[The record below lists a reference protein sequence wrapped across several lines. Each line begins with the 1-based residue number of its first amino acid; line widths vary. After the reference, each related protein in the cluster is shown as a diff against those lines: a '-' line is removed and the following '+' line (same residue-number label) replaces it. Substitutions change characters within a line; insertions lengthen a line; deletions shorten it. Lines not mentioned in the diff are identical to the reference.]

1 MRYSHWCRSLRGGIH
16 GRSSCRIIPSTR
28 ARRVLAF
35 MRSMSL
41 GTFLADIGKTTK
53 TTSTINY
60 NASPGQHATRD
71 TNLLQGK
78 QQRTT
83 FLRLLFQEKQPSLL
97 RLLADQVADIG
108 KTTRTTSTTYN
119 NSWTRDNLLKGK
131 QQSTTKRT
139 VRQSFFLLRLLG
151 CKTTAWP
158 CSGGHRRRRRS
169 RP

>member
-1 MRYSHWCRSLRGGIH
+1 
-16 GRSSCRIIPSTR
+16 
-28 ARRVLAF
+28 
-35 MRSMSL
+35 MRSVSI
-41 GTFLADIGKTTK
+41 GTFLAEVGKTTK
-53 TTSTINY
+53 TTSTTYNY
-60 NASPGQHATRD
+60 ASPGQHATRD

-169 RP
+169 RPRSRRRGRRRRYRCWCGRRPCPGAG

>member
-1 MRYSHWCRSLRGGIH
+1 
-16 GRSSCRIIPSTR
+16 
-28 ARRVLAF
+28 
-35 MRSMSL
+35 MRSVSI
-41 GTFLADIGKTTK
+41 GTFLAEVGKTTK
-53 TTSTINY
+53 TTSTTYNY
-60 NASPGQHATRD
+60 ASPGQYATRD

-131 QQSTTKRT
+131 QQSTT
-139 VRQSFFLLRLLG
+139 
-151 CKTTAWP
+151 
-158 CSGGHRRRRRS
+158 RRS
-169 RP
+169 LELPCFRDQGVDATDGYSVALQRWA